1 MPALTREQA
10 WQLVCEWT
18 PTENLRK
25 HMLSVEAAMRFYAEK
40 FGEDSEEWGIVG
52 LLHDFDYERFPTEQ
66 DHPFR
71 GVEHLRSLGVPEHW
85 LEAILAHAA
94 YTGVEPKSLMAKT
107 LLACDELTGLI
118 TATVYV
124 LPSRK
129 LADLKPSSVRKR
141 MKESGFARRVNREDI
156 VRGAD
161 LLGIPLDE
169 HIENVVVAMRRVSDD
184 LGL

>member
-1 MPALTREQA
+1 MTRAEA

-25 HMLSVEAAMRFYAEK
+25 HMLAVESAMRFYAVK
-40 FGEDSEEWGIVG
+40 FGENPDEWGIVG
-52 LLHDFDYERFPTEQ
+52 LLHDFDYERYPTEQ

-71 GVEHLRSLGVPEHW
+71 GVEHLRLLGVPESW
-85 LEAILAHAA
+85 LQAILAHAS
-94 YTGVEPKSLMAKT
+94 YSGVQPNTLMAKA
-107 LLACDELTGLI
+107 LVACDELTGLI
-118 TATVYV
+118 TATTYV

-129 LADLKPSSVRKR
+129 LADLKPESVRKR

-156 VRGAD
+156 VRGAE
-161 LLGIPLDE
+161 LLRIPLEE
-169 HIENVVVAMRRVSDD
+169 HVQNVVLAMREVSAE

>member
-1 MPALTREQA
+1 
-10 WQLVCEWT
+10 
-18 PTENLRK
+18 
-25 HMLSVEAAMRFYAEK
+25 MRYYAEK
-40 FGEDSEEWGIVG
+40 FGEDPDEWGIVG
-52 LLHDFDYERFPTEQ
+52 LLHDFDYERYPTEA
-66 DHPFR
+66 DHPYK

-85 LEAILAHAA
+85 LQAILAHAA
-94 YTGVEPKSLMAKT
+94 YTGVQPETLMAKT

-129 LADLKPSSVRKR
+129 LADLKPESVKKR

-156 VRGAD
+156 VRGAG
-161 LLGIPLDE
+161 LLGIPLEE
-169 HIENVVVAMRRVSDD
+169 HIQNVVVAMRGVAEE

>member
-1 MPALTREQA
+1 MTRTEA

-40 FGEDSEEWGIVG
+40 FGEDPEEWGIVG
-52 LLHDFDYERFPTEQ
+52 LLHDFDYERYPTEQ
-66 DHPFR
+66 DHPRR
-71 GVEHLRSLGVPEHW
+71 GVEYLRSVGVPETW
-85 LEAILAHAA
+85 LEAILAHAS
-94 YTGVEPKSLMAKT
+94 YTGVEPRTLMAKT
-107 LLACDELTGLI
+107 LVACDELTGLI

-129 LADLKPSSVRKR
+129 LADLKPESVRKR
-141 MKESGFARRVNREDI
+141 MKESGFARRVNRDDI
-156 VRGAD
+156 IRGAALLD
-161 LLGIPLDE
+161 LSLED
-169 HIENVVVAMRRVSDD
+169 HITNVVTSMRRISDD

>member
-1 MPALTREQA
+1 MTRAEA
-10 WQLVCEWT
+10 WQLMCEWT

-25 HMLSVEAAMRFYAEK
+25 HMLSVEAAMRSYAEK
-40 FGEDSEEWGIVG
+40 FGEDADEWGIVG
-52 LLHDFDYERFPTEQ
+52 LLHDFDYERYPTEA
-66 DHPFR
+66 DHPYK
-71 GVEHLRSLGVPEHW
+71 GVEHLRLLGVPEQW
-85 LEAILAHAA
+85 LQAILAHAA
-94 YTGVEPKSLMAKT
+94 YTGVQPGSLMAKT

-129 LADLKPSSVRKR
+129 LADLKPESVKKR

-156 VRGAD
+156 VRGAEM
-161 LLGIPLDE
+161 LGIPLEE
-169 HIENVVVAMRRVSDD
+169 HIQNVVVAMRGIAGE

>member
-1 MPALTREQA
+1 MNRDEA

-40 FGEDSEEWGIVG
+40 FNEDPEEWGIVG
-52 LLHDFDYERFPTEQ
+52 LLHDFDYERYPTEQ
-66 DHPFR
+66 DHPYR

-85 LEAILAHAA
+85 LEAILAHAS
-94 YTGVEPKSLMAKT
+94 YTGVEPKTLMAKS
-107 LLACDELTGLI
+107 LLASDELTGLI
-118 TATVYV
+118 TATTYV

-129 LADLKPSSVRKR
+129 LADLKPESVKKR

-156 VRGAD
+156 VRGAEM
-161 LLGIPLDE
+161 LGIPLEE
-169 HIENVVVAMRRVSDD
+169 HIQNVVTAMRGISND